1 VQGRLTFTTNRR
13 QPVASFNINLNVNI
27 PAGKQTLVLAKTNQ
41 IAQAKQDLKK
51 LRNILQTAP
60 QNSMFAQWQVL
71 EIEFADGQII
81 SMLNKKNEDT
91 AEKK

>member
-1 VQGRLTFTTNRR
+1 
-13 QPVASFNINLNVNI
+13 
-27 PAGKQTLVLAKTNQ
+27 LAKTNQ